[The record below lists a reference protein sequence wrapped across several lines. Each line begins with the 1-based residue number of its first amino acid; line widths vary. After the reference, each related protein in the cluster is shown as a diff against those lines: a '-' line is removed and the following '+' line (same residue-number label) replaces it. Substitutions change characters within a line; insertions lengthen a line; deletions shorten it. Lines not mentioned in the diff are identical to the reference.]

1 MFQRRRA
8 AEPARNPARKSKQR
22 AKKPAQR
29 ATRIITSSAAFEALT
44 YPLRQELIDTLQA
57 FGGEASAGELAEQLG
72 RPVDGLYYH
81 LRLLRKC
88 KLIVETQARNAA
100 GRLERRY
107 RIAMAGNGQLRLAYR
122 PEKPRDAAALRK
134 VVAGMLRIA
143 GRDFNDALDGESVE
157 QQLVV
162 EGERRELW
170 AARSKGWVS
179 EADLKEINRLLAQLH
194 VLLERPRDEHR
205 THLTSLC
212 FVLAP
217 VAARAKRRG
226 DDAGS
231 GAGAVDD
238 DDDDE

>member
-1 MFQRRRA
+1 MFQRRRTA
-8 AEPARNPARKSKQR
+8 ATARKATQR
-22 AKKPAQR
+22 AKKSTQR
-29 ATRIITSSAAFEALT
+29 ATRLITSSAAFEALSS
-44 YPLRQELIDTLQA
+44 PLRQELIDTLHA
-57 FGGEASAGELAEQLG
+57 CGGEASAGDLADQLG

-81 LRLLRKC
+81 LRLLVKC
-88 KLIVETQARNAA
+88 KLIVETQVRNAA
-100 GRLERRY
+100 GRMERRY
-107 RIAMAGNGQLRLAYR
+107 RIAMAGSGQLRLAYR

-179 EADLKEINRLLAQLH
+179 EDELGEINRLLAQLH
-194 VLLERPRDEHR
+194 VLLEQPRDAHR

-217 VAARAKRRG
+217 VTAQPKRRG
-226 DDAGS
+226 SEA
-231 GAGAVDD
+231 
-238 DDDDE
+238 DEAE

>member
-1 MFQRRRA
+1 MFQRRHP
-8 AEPARNPARKSKQR
+8 PARPRPAEKRPKQR
-22 AKKPAQR
+22 GSQR
-29 ATRIITSSAAFEALT
+29 RITSSAAFEALT
-44 YPLRQELIDTLQA
+44 SPLRQELIDTLQA
-57 FGGEASAGELAEQLG
+57 CGGEAAAGELAEQLG

-81 LRLLRKC
+81 LRLLVTC

-107 RIAMAGNGQLRLAYR
+107 RIALPGEGQLRLAYR
-122 PEKPRDAAALRK
+122 PEQPRDAAALRK

-143 GRDFNDALDGESVE
+143 GRDFNDALDGEAGE
-157 QQLVV
+157 QLVV

-179 EADLKEINRLLAQLH
+179 EDDLIEINRLLAQLH
-194 VLLERPRDEHR
+194 VLLEQPRDERR

-217 VAARAKRRG
+217 VAARPKRRG
-226 DDAGS
+226 AG
-231 GAGAVDD
+231 
-238 DDDDE
+238 DE